1 MLAVALSSTVPCV
14 LHNLSSTSILVGFG
28 VYTIYFTDSV
38 ETNSPPSSCPHCGC
52 VANLY
57 KHSNREQLFM
67 DLPIHGKRGNI
78 TKLYSAA
85 LETAYWLC
93 SGLSAGRISTTVRPQ
108 TGTPS
113 TLRFTTPDSIPFYP

>member
-1 MLAVALSSTVPCV
+1 MDLLKLVHFT
-14 LHNLSSTSILVGFG
+14 ILGVGENEHDFQ
-28 VYTIYFTDSV
+28 IKV

-52 VANLY
+52 VPNLY
-57 KHSNREQLFM
+57 KHSNREQLCM

-93 SGLSAGRISTTVRPQ
+93 SGLSAGRLSTTVRPQ